1 MNYIYLLI
9 EYLKQWLASDDI
21 LYKLLAIL
29 IILFVLFGLST
40 LYAFKL
46 TESDFAS
53 FLCYLHKSRLM
64 CEKLSTSVLIT
75 FMGINESF
83 SMVIDTIS

>member
-29 IILFVLFGLST
+29 IILFILFVVWFI
-40 LYAFKL
+40 AAEIKNIFK
-46 TESDFAS
+46 
-53 FLCYLHKSRLM
+53 
-64 CEKLSTSVLIT
+64 KLRKKK
-75 FMGINESF
+75 
-83 SMVIDTIS
+83 